1 MSEALT
7 DSELGRSKKS
17 SSPVEHLQHLLNIGW
32 LPNSPL
38 IRAYVL
44 KHRLNTDL
52 AAWEAAHK
60 KTNPSTVATGE

>member
-38 IRAYVL
+38 IRTYVL
-44 KHRLNTDL
+44 KHRLQTEL

-60 KTNPSTVATGE
+60 ETNSSKRGNGE